1 VNLVLPSLKW
11 PALLLLGIVLTSPLN
26 TRAAQKA
33 EPIPPVI
40 HEQPIGRTATAGG
53 HVVLSVAAHGTSPL
67 QYQWFTGHHTVPVA
81 DSARISGSTNSV
93 LNIEPALTGDSG
105 GYSVVISSSG
115 GATTSLVANVAVNV
129 LSVIPTATGA
139 TGVIVQLTG
148 QIGDVYR
155 MELNEN
161 FTGFKTN
168 GYATNVNGTAR
179 YTYRWPSDSLIR
191 QRRET
196 VDRVLPVLSVS
207 NSAPAPRLR
216 AYGKLNQVWRFQGT
230 TNFVHWD
237 NLITVTNTNGWMKF
251 NDVVLQS
258 PPRRFYRITPP

>member
-1 VNLVLPSLKW
+1 MNRVLPSLKW
-11 PALLLLGIVLTSPLN
+11 PALLLLAAALLSP
-26 TRAAQKA
+26 RAAHAAQKA

-40 HEQPIGRTATAGG
+40 DEQPIGRTATAGG
-53 HVVLSVAAHGTSPL
+53 HVVLSVAAHGTAPL
-67 QYQWFTGHHTVPVA
+67 QYQWFTANHTVPVA
-81 DSARISGSTNSV
+81 DGARISGSTNSV

-115 GATTSLVANVAVNV
+115 ASVTSLVANVTVNA
-129 LSVIPTATGA
+129 LSVLPTTTGS

-161 FTGFKTN
+161 FTGYKTN
-168 GYATNVNGTAR
+168 GYATNFNGTAR
-179 YTYRWPSDSLIR
+179 YTYRWPNDSGFR

-207 NSAPAPRLR
+207 NSVPAPTLR
-216 AYGKLNQVWRFQGT
+216 AYGKLNQIWKIQTT
-230 TNFVHWD
+230 TNFVQWND
-237 NLITVTNTNGWMKF
+237 LFTVTNTTGWVKF
-251 NDVVLQS
+251 GDGGPQ
-258 PPRRFYRITPP
+258 PPRRFFRISPP